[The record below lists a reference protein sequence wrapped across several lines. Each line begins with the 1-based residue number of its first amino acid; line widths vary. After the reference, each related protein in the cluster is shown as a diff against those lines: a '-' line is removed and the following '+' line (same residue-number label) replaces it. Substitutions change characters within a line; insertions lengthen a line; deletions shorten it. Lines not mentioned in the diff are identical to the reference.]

1 MLMKTISTPT
11 STDSVESIRDELD
24 AIQIRPAA
32 VNALLAKLNACLLT
46 GQWGTEPMR
55 LAIFGDSGVGKS
67 KPKHPLKPEIDTTA
81 FDKAPKLPGEI

>member
-1 MLMKTISTPT
+1 MLMKTTRTPT

-24 AIQIRPAA
+24 TIQIRPATVSA
-32 VNALLAKLNACLLT
+32 PLARLNACLLT
-46 GQWGTEPMR
+46 RQWLTEPMR

-81 FDKAPKLPGEI
+81 FDKAPEHPREI